1 MVKKGLV
8 VLAAV
13 VLTASSAYA
22 ANVETMG
29 IGAMNT
35 AQAGAVSA
43 YCDNVFA
50 AYYNPAGLSLI
61 ERPTISAGAMY
72 YNAKIKVSDWNVVS
86 QGSNDTLDGAPSDY
100 ESDTMDIVSPS
111 LGFAMPVTDKLTLG
125 VAAYTP
131 YGLHVTW
138 DKDPANSPSSAYAWE
153 SYYGRVA
160 VSPTL
165 SYKVSDKFSVG
176 VGVSLGRSISEAGKT
191 MEYSDDFNPTAIA
204 KEAGGL
210 LTPDQAQ
217 AKAGLN
223 ALNFT
228 GDAEKAQE
236 LVMSA
241 TLLDGAQLKMETTD
255 DFNYSFNVGLMYR
268 PIEQLSMGLTYRGR
282 SDGDF
287 EGDVMI
293 SGAMGG
299 TQDLDGT
306 VTMEYD
312 HPEQVQAGVRWMPSN
327 KFSVEADV
335 TWTRWSINE
344 NQDEH
349 AVINVPDAYVGLVGA
364 STIETTFEHERDWED
379 TTAYKLGIA
388 YQATEAFV
396 FRAGYTYDPSP
407 VPDETFEFGWPDTD
421 RNVYA
426 LGMGWRINERWNLD
440 AVLQHVV
447 STSKRSTTGEST
459 ELNKNYSAAYGA
471 PAQVY
476 CENEGILWGAG
487 MTMTYTF

>member
-13 VLTASSAYA
+13 VLSTSSAYA

-61 ERPTISAGAMY
+61 EKPTISAGAMY
-72 YNAKIKVSDWNVVS
+72 YNAKIEVSDWNVVS
-86 QGSNDTLDGAPSDY
+86 QGSNATLDGAPSDY

-111 LGFAMPVTDKLTLG
+111 LGFAMPVTDSLTLG

-138 DKDPANSPSSAYAWE
+138 DKDPAKSPSSAYAWE

-165 SYKVSDKFSVG
+165 SYKMSDKFSVG

-191 MEYSDDFNPTAIA
+191 MEISDDLKDPANSNQVKHMLEVSGKP
-204 KEAGGL
+204 
-210 LTPDQAQ
+210 
-217 AKAGLN
+217 AGLADVQKYI
-223 ALNFT
+223 ALAN
-228 GDAEKAQE
+228 
-236 LVMSA
+236 V
-241 TLLDGAQLKMETTD
+241 LDGAQLKMESTD

-268 PIEQLSMGLTYRGR
+268 PIEQLSMGLSYRGR

-299 TQDLDGT
+299 TQDLDGS

-312 HPEQVQAGVRWMPSN
+312 HPEQVQAGVRWMPN
-327 KFSVEADV
+327 RKFSVEADV

-349 AVINVPDAYVGLVGA
+349 AVINVPEALRPLVGGQE
-364 STIETTFEHERDWED
+364 TIETTFEHDRDWED
-379 TTAYKLGIA
+379 TTAYKLGIS

-421 RNVYA
+421 RNVYT
-426 LGMGWRINERWNLD
+426 LGMGWRINERWNID
-440 AVLQHVV
+440 AVVQHVI
-447 STSKRSTTGEST
+447 STSKRSTTGGST
-459 ELNKNYSAAYGA
+459 ELNKNYTAAYGA

-487 MTMTYTF
+487 MTLTYTF